1 MFAVAT
7 GSSIANAMFWWG
19 GDRMAVWLQESVAQL
34 VFDKALAL
42 APAAKQRT
50 GVGAIVS
57 HMQIDAK
64 KIATAA
70 PLLHFLWSAPLQIGV
85 AAALLHAQL
94 GASAFVALG
103 TCLALLPLETLLA
116 RRQAAF
122 TKALMAARDARVKAM
137 FEMLQAT
144 CPYPT
149 PYPYPYPYPYP

>member
-70 PLLHFLWSAPLQIGV
+70 PLLHFLWSAPLQIGI

-103 TCLALLPLETLLA
+103 ACLALLPLETLLA

-137 FEMLQAT
+137 FEMLQVSK
-144 CPYPT
+144 
-149 PYPYPYPYPYP
+149 